1 MMNSNYWKGLRLWLQ
16 GILLAAL
23 RWAQLKTGFDPVTGL
38 SRSSVPGT
46 VLAALIVLVI
56 AVEAVTCFRL
66 PKGKRSYLNC
76 MEPIGKNALVPIA
89 AGSILLC
96 AGVIGNHQFDMFSIL
111 VAGAGGGAMVCL
123 INFVRLLRKDEKPS
137 VLMLL
142 LPMVFS
148 VLFLLTVY
156 IPEESNP
163 VLARYYLPVLA
174 AAMAACTFY
183 QLAGL
188 VCREGKLGW
197 FVFFGDLSVVLSL
210 ASMGD
215 GIRNWDRLFVF
226 LGFALVL
233 TPFLMARRSEPLP
246 EPEPKVEE
254 ADGKAE
260 KA

>member
-16 GILLAAL
+16 GLLLLAL
-23 RWAQLKTGFDPVTGL
+23 RWAQLRTGFDPETGL

-46 VLAALIVLVI
+46 VLAVLILLLIV
-56 AVEAVTCFRL
+56 VEAVLCFRL
-66 PKGKRSYLNC
+66 PRGKRSYLNC
-76 MEPIGKNALVPIA
+76 MDPIAKNALIPIA
-89 AGSILLC
+89 AGSVLLC
-96 AGVIGNHQFDMFSIL
+96 GGAIGDHRFGVLSIL
-111 VAGAGGGAMVCL
+111 AAGAGAGAMVCL
-123 INFVRLLRKDEKPS
+123 INFVRLLRKDGKPS
-137 VLMLL
+137 VLLLL

-174 AAMAACTFY
+174 AAMAACAFY

-197 FVFFGDLSVVLSL
+197 FVFFGDLTVVLCL
-210 ASMGD
+210 ASIADCSGD
-215 GIRNWDRLFVF
+215 WGRMFVF
-226 LGFALVL
+226 FGFALVL
-233 TPFLMARRSEPLP
+233 TQFLMVRRSEPLP
-246 EPEPKVEE
+246 EPEPKES
-254 ADGKAE
+254 DGKTE